1 MEIVQDNSLKHEVS
15 AILDI
20 KRLIIDTSQN
30 VTGLLAKPNIMPMIA
45 FLIPAIVRFIP
56 ELLMGPFV
64 TGFDVLAYYV
74 PNTLL
79 WLKDGVGFL
88 NLLAVA
94 PFFYLLLMGIT
105 SVGVPIVLSLK
116 LISPLLLGF
125 LGITVYFYSN
135 KALLWSPRKSLLV
148 TLFATLYIVALRV
161 SWDMLRT
168 ELGLIF
174 LFTTLLLLEKRDSSR
189 KNWVLLT
196 LAMLSV
202 VFAHQLVSV
211 IMFSIVL
218 FTILA
223 LSIERKWGDV
233 SRMIFCSF
241 PAILLFSSIIYAN
254 YAVASDFSCFPEAKN
269 SWGIKMNT

>member
-1 MEIVQDNSLKHEVS
+1 MIG
-15 AILDI
+15 I
-20 KRLIIDTSQN
+20 
-30 VTGLLAKPNIMPMIA
+30 LAKPNVIPILA
-45 FLIPAIVRFIP
+45 FLIPTLVRAIP
-56 ELLMGPFV
+56 EILMGSFV

-74 PNTLL
+74 PNTLF
-79 WLKDGVGFL
+79 WLEDGVGFL

-116 LISPLLLGF
+116 IISPLLLGF
-125 LGITVYFYSN
+125 LGITVYLYAN
-135 KALLWSPRKSLLV
+135 TTLLWSSRKSLLV

-174 LFTTLLLLEKRDSSR
+174 LFTALLFLEKRGSSR

-196 LAMLSV
+196 FVMLSV
-202 VFAHQLVSV
+202 AFAHQLVSI

-218 FTILA
+218 FTIIA
-223 LSIERKWGDV
+223 MSIERKWGDIHRIV
-233 SRMIFCSF
+233 ICSF
-241 PAILLFSSIIYAN
+241 PAVLLFSSIN
-254 YAVASDFSCFPEAKN
+254 
-269 SWGIKMNT
+269 G